1 MFKIKGATQRETL
14 ENTSFLLFVVSAVM
28 VAIGIGLGSF
38 VKYTVYIAV
47 LGAVLLLAAI
57 VLFIIS
63 QLMEHKEKV

>member
-1 MFKIKGATQRETL
+1 MFKIKGATQRETI
-14 ENTSFLLFVVSAVM
+14 ENSSFLLMVVSAVM

-38 VKYTVYIAV
+38 VKYTVYFAV
-47 LGAVLLLAAI
+47 FGAAILLVGI

>member
-1 MFKIKGATQRETL
+1 MFKIKGATQRVTL